1 MWVLHRLPS
10 DTPLR
15 LDRWPLLLGRD
26 PSCDVVL
33 NAPEASRRQALISW
47 TSRGLEVLQLGRNR
61 TLVND
66 EEVDGVAFVDVGDV
80 IEFPGAKFKV
90 VERPVK
96 RETDGA
102 WVIQHPD
109 EGFYG
114 VRHLP
119 MTLGGGEG
127 DDLFVPGWP
136 ETALTLHGAQ
146 GLLAVE
152 TRVDVVFNKH
162 ERLEPGSIET
172 VEAEDCYDIGG
183 TRIYMRNPTLE
194 GTRSSTVVLPANWL
208 PRKAHFEFLPR
219 GGRLQLE
226 FHGGQPVTVQLSELR
241 SLLVAALLGPQGGY
255 EAGDFVP
262 DEVLIPSIWSGKTV
276 RGRTDVNILVHR
288 TRKNLLAAGV
298 NPSVLVRAPK
308 GGSTAFKLAPNA
320 QVKVS

>member
-10 DTPLR
+10 ATPLR
-15 LDRWPLLLGRD
+15 LDRWPLLVGRD

-33 NAPEASRRQALISW
+33 DKPEASRRHALISW
-47 TSRGLEVLQLGRNR
+47 TSRGLEVLPLGRNR
-61 TLVND
+61 ILVNGQ
-66 EEVDGVAFVDVGDV
+66 EVEGVAFVDEGDT
-80 IEFPGAKFKV
+80 IEFPGAELLV
-90 VERPVK
+90 AERPPK
-96 RETDGA
+96 KETEGS

-109 EGFYG
+109 GGFYG

-127 DDLFVPGWP
+127 DDLFVPDWP

-152 TRVDVVFNKH
+152 TRVDVIFNKH
-162 ERLEPGSIET
+162 ERLRAGSIET
-172 VEAEDCYDIGG
+172 CETEDCYEIGG
-183 TRIYMRNPTLE
+183 SRVYLRQPTLE
-194 GTRSSTVVLPANWL
+194 GQRSSTVVLPAGWL

-226 FHGGQPVTVQLSELR
+226 FSGGSPVTVQLSELR
-241 SLLVAALLGPQGGY
+241 SLLVAALLSPQGGY
-255 EAGDFVP
+255 TAGDFVP
-262 DEVLIPSIWSGKTV
+262 DEVLIPSIWSGRSV

-298 NPSVLVRAPK
+298 NPAVLVRAPK
-308 GGSTAFKLAPNA
+308 GGSTSFRLAPNA
-320 QVKVS
+320 RVIVE

>member
-1 MWVLHRLPS
+1 M
-10 DTPLR
+10 
-15 LDRWPLLLGRD
+15 
-26 PSCDVVL
+26 
-33 NAPEASRRQALISW
+33 
-47 TSRGLEVLQLGRNR
+47 
-61 TLVND
+61 VNG
-66 EEVDGVAFVDVGDV
+66 EEIDGAAFVEVGD
-80 IEFPGAKFKV
+80 IIGFPGTEFQVA
-90 VERPVK
+90 ERPVK

-109 EGFYG
+109 GGFYG

-127 DDLFVPGWP
+127 DDLYVPGWP
-136 ETALTLHGAQ
+136 ETAITLHGAQ

-152 TRVDVVFNKH
+152 TRVDVIFNKH
-162 ERLEPGSIET
+162 ERLPEGSIET
-172 VEAEDCYDIGG
+172 VEAEDCYEIDG
-183 TRIYMRNPTLE
+183 TRIFIRDPSME
-194 GTRSSTVVLPANWL
+194 TRSSTVVLPANWL

-219 GGRLQLE
+219 GGKLQLE
-226 FHGGQPVTVQLSELR
+226 FAGGHPVTVQLSELR
-241 SLLVAALLGPQGGY
+241 SALVAALLGPQGGY

-298 NPSVLVRAPK
+298 NPAVLVRAPK
-308 GGSTAFKLAPNA
+308 GGSTAFKLAPDA

>member
-1 MWVLHRLPS
+1 MWVLHRLPNK
-10 DTPLR
+10 TPLR
-15 LDRWPLLLGRD
+15 LDRWPLLIGRD
-26 PSCDVVL
+26 PACDVVL
-33 NAPEASRRQALISW
+33 GAPEASRRQALISW
-47 TSRGLEVLQLGRNR
+47 TSRGLEVLALGRNR
-61 TLVND
+61 ILINGD
-66 EEVDGVAFVDVGDV
+66 EMDGVSYVDVGDV
-80 IEFPGAKFKV
+80 IEFPGARLLV
-90 VERPVK
+90 AERPIK

-136 ETALTLHGAQ
+136 ETSLTLHGAQ

-152 TRVDVVFNKH
+152 TRVDVIFNKH
-162 ERLEPGSIET
+162 ERLPGGSVET
-172 VEAEDCYDIGG
+172 CEAEDCFEVNG
-183 TRIYMRNPTLE
+183 TRIYIRNPTLE
-194 GTRSSTVVLPANWL
+194 GNRSSTVVLPANWL

-219 GGRLQLE
+219 GGRLALE
-226 FHGGQPVTVQLSELR
+226 FAGGPPVIVQLSELR

-262 DEVLIPSIWSGKTV
+262 DEVLIPSIWTGRTV

-298 NPSVLVRAPK
+298 NPAVLVRAPK

-320 QVKVS
+320 SVRVD